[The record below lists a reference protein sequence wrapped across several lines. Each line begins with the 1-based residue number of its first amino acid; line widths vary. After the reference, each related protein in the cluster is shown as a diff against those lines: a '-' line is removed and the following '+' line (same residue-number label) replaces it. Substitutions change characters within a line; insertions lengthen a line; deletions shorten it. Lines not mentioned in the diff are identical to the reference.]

1 MILTSQT
8 AREGPRVLDAA
19 PAEVLDDDR
28 LEQLMVERYPD
39 MLGLAFLILHDHT
52 EAEDVTQLALERA
65 WRSRAQMRSTESSL
79 FWLRRIVVREA
90 LRARSSPWRRFRT
103 SLHLVEIEPAGG
115 PSSDPDHAGRLDM
128 VRAFEHLPADQSAV
142 VALHHYLAY
151 PVAEVAEM
159 LGIPVETVRSR
170 LRLAMRRLRKELQ
183 DA

>member
-1 MILTSQT
+1 VPEATDT
-8 AREGPRVLDAA
+8 A
-19 PAEVLDDDR
+19 PAEILGDDR

-39 MLGLAFLILHDHT
+39 MLRLAFLILHDHS
-52 EAEDVTQLALERA
+52 EAEDATQLALERA
-65 WRSRAQMRSTESSL
+65 WRSRAQMRSAESSL

-90 LRARSSPWRRFRT
+90 LRARSSPWRRLR
-103 SLHLVEIEPAGG
+103 SPLHLVEVEPVGSRPIA
-115 PSSDPDHAGRLDM
+115 PDHAARLDI
-128 VRAFEHLPADQSAV
+128 VRAFERLPADQSAV

-159 LGIPVETVRSR
+159 LGIPLETVRSR